1 MMLSRH
7 LEIHKKYINLPVNR
21 AGTGRIMSFLVDG
34 KTVQQFRILL
44 AEEEPD
50 FWVFADVGEYRGQT
64 LTIEAE
70 DHDLSTGALELI
82 TQSEEP
88 AGFED
93 LYRERYRPQFHF
105 SARRGW
111 INDPDGPVYHKGV
124 YHLFYQH
131 NPYGWT
137 HDNNMYWGHAVSTDL
152 VHWEEQAEAL
162 APDELGAIYSGS
174 AVVDWNNTTGF
185 GDGDDPPIVC
195 MYTSAGER
203 GFPVSE
209 DQPFTQSIAYSN
221 DGCKTL
227 QKYQGNPV
235 IPHIVD
241 YNRDPK
247 VFWYAPQNKWVMLL
261 FMTGFKVGEKPHWE
275 YALFDSPDLK
285 TWKLT
290 SKVVFDIPAG
300 AWPDMFEMPV
310 EGDPQTR
317 KWVIWTSG
325 GTHMIGRFDGRTF
338 TPETEPLVF
347 RYGGS
352 ADQVWNDIPSEDG
365 RILQIG
371 WLRSGHPGDGE
382 PGHAGMPFNQQLTFP
397 RELRL
402 RMTDQGPR
410 IFCTPI
416 DAIEKLRVKSH
427 EWKNLELISGRNP
440 LAGVEGE
447 LFEIRIEMT
456 VAGAAQV
463 ALRIRGH
470 GVTYNVQ
477 EQELSCD
484 PQSAPL
490 VLKDGRLSL
499 VVVVD
504 RSSLEV
510 FANEGEVALC
520 TGILPQEDNRSLE
533 ITSKD
538 GAAHI
543 DTLVVHELRSIWDA

>member
-1 MMLSRH
+1 MLSRH
-7 LEIHKKYINLPVNR
+7 LEIDKEYLNLPVHRVGN
-21 AGTGRIMSFLVDG
+21 GRIMSFLVDG
-34 KTVQQFRILL
+34 KTVQQFRIRL
-44 AEEEPD
+44 AEAEPD

-70 DHDLSTGALELI
+70 DHDLSAGALELI

-152 VHWEEQAEAL
+152 VHWEEQDEAL

-174 AVVDWNNTTGF
+174 AVVDWHNTTGF

-195 MYTSAGER
+195 MYTSAGKR

-261 FMTGFKVGEKPHWE
+261 FTTGFKVGEKPHWE

-410 IFCTPI
+410 VFCTPI
-416 DAIEKLRVKSH
+416 DAIEKLRAKSH

-456 VAGAAQV
+456 VTGAAQV
-463 ALRIRGH
+463 GLRIRGH
-470 GVTYNVQ
+470 AVTYDVHK
-477 EQELSCD
+477 QELFCD

-490 VLKDGRLSL
+490 ALKDGRLSL